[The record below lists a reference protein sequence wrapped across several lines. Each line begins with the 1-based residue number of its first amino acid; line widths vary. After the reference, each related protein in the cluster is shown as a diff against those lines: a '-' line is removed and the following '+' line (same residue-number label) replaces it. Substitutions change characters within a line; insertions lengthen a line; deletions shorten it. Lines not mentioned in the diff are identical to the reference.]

1 MNPDR
6 RFDRDKPLAR
16 QAPPSGPTRRDLLAA
31 GVASLVAGVAQAQTV
46 AEGGYRFSPV
56 PQQAIPLVAG
66 YWNPIL
72 AWVSAR
78 SGVKLQLKFSRTSAE
93 TTKYVLDQEVEFVFT
108 NHLFSP
114 DREQLGWRV
123 FGRRLTP
130 AVHGQL
136 VVPAESP
143 VTDLTQLEGREVAF
157 PGPEAFVAYKVPY
170 AHLLSR
176 KIGVK
181 PVFGGN
187 MDGAL
192 AQMYSGKA
200 AACGANSQLVEAHGR
215 RENRKYRVLWS
226 SEPFHDLALMASSK
240 VPDREVKAVAAAF
253 AEMHKDPKGL
263 EVLTQVSQLV
273 GLTHEAHFLAT
284 DGREY
289 DAYRRFYQSAP
300 ASLR

>member
-1 MNPDR
+1 M
-6 RFDRDKPLAR
+6 
-16 QAPPSGPTRRDLLAA
+16 
-31 GVASLVAGVAQAQTV
+31 
-46 AEGGYRFSPV
+46 
-56 PQQAIPLVAG
+56 PQQAIPLVAA

-78 SGVKLQLKFSRTSAE
+78 SGVRLGLKIARTSAE
-93 TTKYVLDQEVEFVFT
+93 TTAYVLRDEAEFVFT

-114 DREQLGWRV
+114 EREQLGWKV

-136 VVPAESP
+136 VVPADSP
-143 VTDLTQLEGREVAF
+143 IKTLAQLDGKDVAF
-157 PGPEAFVAYKVPY
+157 PGPEAFVAYKVPV

-176 KIGVK
+176 KLNVK

-192 AQMYSGKA
+192 AQMYSGKVVA
-200 AACGANSQLVEAHGR
+200 AGGNSQLVEGHAR
-215 RENRKYRVLWS
+215 RENRQFRVLWS

-240 VPDREVKAVAAAF
+240 VPEKDLKAVAAAF
-253 AEMHKDPKGL
+253 AEMHLDAKGL
-263 EVLTQVSQLV
+263 ETLILASQQI
-273 GLTHEAHFLAT
+273 GLTRDAHFISSN
-284 DGREY
+284 GSEY

>member
-1 MNPDR
+1 MTDDGR
-6 RFDRDKPLAR
+6 S
-16 QAPPSGPTRRDLLAA
+16 SGRHDAWRRRDILLA
-31 GVASLVAGVAQAQTV
+31 GGASALVGPAPAQPV

-72 AWVSAR
+72 AWVAAR
-78 SGVKLQLKFSRTSAE
+78 SGVKLQLKISRTSAE
-93 TTKYVLDQEVEFVFT
+93 TTKYVLDQDVEFVFT

-114 DREQLGWRV
+114 EREALGWKV

-130 AVHGQL
+130 AVHGQII
-136 VVPAESP
+136 VSADSA
-143 VTDLTQLEGREVAF
+143 VTELAQLEGREVVF
-157 PGPEAFVAYKVPY
+157 PGPEALVSYKVPS
-170 AHLLSR
+170 AHLLAR
-176 KIGVK
+176 KITVR

-192 AQMYSGKA
+192 AQLYSGKV
-200 AACGANSQLVEAHGR
+200 AACGCNSQLAEAHAR
-215 RENRKYRVLWS
+215 RENRKYRVLWT
-226 SEPFHDLALMASSK
+226 SEPFHDLALMAASK
-240 VPDREVKAVAAAF
+240 VPEREVRAVAAAF

-263 EVLTQVSQLV
+263 ETLTQVSQLV
-273 GLTHEAHFLAT
+273 GLTHEAHFLAS

-289 DAYRRFYQSAP
+289 DAYRRFYQTAP

>member
-1 MNPDR
+1 MMTDEG
-6 RFDRDKPLAR
+6 
-16 QAPPSGPTRRDLLAA
+16 PSFGRHPAWRRRDLLLA
-31 GVASLVAGVAQAQTV
+31 GSACVVAGSALAQSV

-72 AWVSAR
+72 AWVAAH
-78 SGVKLQLKFSRTSAE
+78 SGVKLQLKISRTSAE

-114 DREQLGWRV
+114 EREALGWKV

-136 VVPAESP
+136 IVPADSAI
-143 VTDLTQLEGREVAF
+143 TDLAQLEAREVVF
-157 PGPEAFVAYKVPY
+157 PGPEALVSYKVPM

-176 KIGVK
+176 KINAK

-187 MDGAL
+187 MDGAF
-192 AQMYSGKA
+192 AQLYSGKV
-200 AACGANSQLVEAHGR
+200 AACGCNSQLAEGYAR
-215 RENRKYRVLWS
+215 RENRKYRALWT
-226 SEPFHDLALMASSK
+226 SEPFHDLALMAASK
-240 VPDREVKAVAAAF
+240 VPDREVRAVAAAF
-253 AEMHKDPKGL
+253 AEMHKDPLGL
-263 EVLTQVSQLV
+263 ATLTQVSQLV
-273 GLTHEAHFLAT
+273 GLTHEAHFLAS

-300 ASLR
+300 AALR

>member
-1 MNPDR
+1 MR
-6 RFDRDKPLAR
+6 HPL
-16 QAPPSGPTRRDLLAA
+16 SAA
-31 GVASLVAGVAQAQTV
+31 GALPRRAVLALGAAGALSARAQPTD
-46 AEGGYRFSPV
+46 GGHRFSPV
-56 PQQAIPLVAG
+56 PQQAIPLVAA

-78 SGVKLQLKFSRTSAE
+78 SGVRLGLKIARTSAE
-93 TTKYVLDQEVEFVFT
+93 TTAYVLRDEAEFVFT

-114 DREQLGWRV
+114 EREQLGWKV

-136 VVPAESP
+136 VVPADSP
-143 VTDLTQLEGREVAF
+143 IKTLAQLDGKDVAF
-157 PGPEAFVAYKVPY
+157 PGPEAFVAYKVPV

-176 KIGVK
+176 KLNVK

-192 AQMYSGKA
+192 AQMYSGKVVA
-200 AACGANSQLVEAHGR
+200 AGGNSQLVEGHAR
-215 RENRKYRVLWS
+215 RENRQFRVLWS

-240 VPDREVKAVAAAF
+240 VPEKDLKAVAAAF
-253 AEMHKDPKGL
+253 AEMHLDAKGL
-263 EVLTQVSQLV
+263 ETLILASQQI
-273 GLTHEAHFLAT
+273 GLTRDAHFISSN
-284 DGREY
+284 GSEY

>member
-1 MNPDR
+1 MNV
-6 RFDRDKPLAR
+6 DKPTPGYRAAWR
-16 QAPPSGPTRRDLLAA
+16 RRDMLLA
-31 GVASLVAGVAQAQTV
+31 GGASALGLPALAQTV

-72 AWVSAR
+72 AWVAGR
-78 SGVKLQLKFSRTSAE
+78 SGMKLQLKISRTSAE

-114 DREQLGWRV
+114 EREQLGWKV

-130 AVHGQL
+130 AVHGQII
-136 VVPAESP
+136 VPADSP
-143 VTDLTQLEGREVAF
+143 INDLAALDGREVVF
-157 PGPEAFVAYKVPY
+157 PGAEAFVAYKVPY

-176 KIGVK
+176 KINIK

-187 MDGAL
+187 MDGAF
-192 AQMYSGKA
+192 AQLFSGKV
-200 AACGANSQLVEAHGR
+200 AACGCNSQLAENYSR

-226 SEPFHDLALMASSK
+226 SEPFHDLALMAASK

-263 EVLTQVSQLV
+263 EILTQVSQLV
-273 GLTHEAHFLAT
+273 GLTHEAHFLAS

-289 DAYRRFYQSAP
+289 DAYRRFYQTAP
-300 ASLR
+300 AALR